1 MQIMD
6 KKCKLFH
13 VLHSR
18 GKLEPRVQVH
28 ARPAGMG
35 EAAEDF
41 QAVRPDAAAEEE
53 RRVAFVLP
61 EDFPVELLSASAY
74 CRAGG
79 VEKEIIANAFIL
91 FGGREGLFR
100 RDAESLD
107 DFHVPSF
114 CPEGFSELSA
124 ETGCLLPV

>member
-1 MQIMD
+1 MN
-6 KKCKLFH
+6 KVCKPFY
-13 VLHSR
+13 VLHPR
-18 GKLEPRVQVH
+18 GKLEPRVQVYAH
-28 ARPAGMG
+28 PVGMG
-35 EAAEDF
+35 EAAEGS

-61 EDFPVELLSASAY
+61 EDFPVEPLSASAN

-79 VEKEIIANAFIL
+79 VEEEIIANAFIVS
-91 FGGREGLFR
+91 GGWERLFR

-107 DFHVPSF
+107 DFHIPSF